1 MAELILGQTVA
12 TPDRYAPEVLC
23 PIPRQTARAAL
34 GLSKAAPLPFYGE
47 DVWHAY
53 ELSWLTA
60 TGAPAC
66 FLGRLVI
73 PAQSPMLVE
82 SKSLKLYLNSLNGEI
97 LQEVNAVARVQRD
110 VSAVVGT
117 PVGFELQ
124 PLHGEQLGTSS
135 VPGDCL
141 DGLVPTV
148 VDPAPAAERL
158 RCLPESAPVREVLH
172 SHLFRSLCPVTAA
185 PDWATVIIDY
195 TGAPLDRPDLLS
207 YLLSFRQH
215 REFHEQC
222 VERLF
227 LDLWQRCRPQRL
239 SVQAHYTRRG
249 GLDINPYRSS
259 SDEPAPR
266 RRLMRQ

>member
-1 MAELILGQTVA
+1 MTQLILGQTVA
-12 TPDRYAPEVLC
+12 TPDRYAPQVLY

-34 GLSKAAPLPFYGE
+34 GLSESVALPFHGE

-53 ELSWLTA
+53 ELSWLRE

-73 PAQSPMLVE
+73 PAHSPMLVE
-82 SKSLKLYLNSLNGEI
+82 SKSLKLYFNSFNGET
-97 LQEVNAVARVQRD
+97 LSHDEAVARIRRD
-110 VSAVVGT
+110 VSAVVGA
-117 PVGFELQ
+117 PVAFELQ
-124 PLHGEQLGTSS
+124 PLHGEELGPSS

-141 DGLVPTV
+141 DSLVPAAI
-148 VDPAPAAERL
+148 DASPAAERL
-158 RCLPESAPVREVLH
+158 RCITGAAPAREVVH

-195 TGAPLDRPDLLS
+195 TGAPLDRTALLS

-227 LDLWQRCRPQRL
+227 LDTWQRCSPLRL
-239 SVQAHYTRRG
+239 SVQAHYMRRG

-266 RRLMRQ
+266 RRLARQ